1 MASISPYKNKD
12 GVIISYR
19 FRACVGRDELGKQQF
34 ATKTVK
40 LTDKETKLTPKKLE
54 AEMQRQA
61 DNWEKDILAGRVPV
75 KRNTFRYFVE
85 EIWWKNH
92 VLNGEHKAATI
103 EFYKN
108 MTGRIVERFGNR
120 DLTAIKSVDIERF
133 LNDLRAEGLS
143 TSTLKHYQNVLRIL
157 FKYAETHDLIE
168 KDPMRKVKPIK
179 AEAKQ
184 VDFLTPE
191 QAKVFLAALD
201 DAPLRWRCMMTILI
215 LEGLRRGEV
224 VGLQWSD
231 IDFEK
236 CTISV
241 NRSVGYVP
249 GQGVT
254 VGTPKSKNS
263 IRTLPLS
270 TPALLLLREWK
281 QAQTEECGAVL
292 LPHAYIFA
300 LETDPYRPM
309 FPAAPTRWLSRFVKA
324 HNLPDVSPHDLRHTC
339 GSLMLASG
347 EASIKDTQDFLGHE
361 DAKTTL
367 KFYAGTTPETLR
379 KAADGLAAVLG

>member
-12 GVIISYR
+12 GVIVSYR

-54 AEMQRQA
+54 GEMQRQA

-75 KRNTFRYFVE
+75 KRNTFRFFVE
-85 EIWWKNH
+85 QIWWENH
-92 VLNGEHKAATI
+92 VLNGEHKAATV

-133 LNDLRAEGLS
+133 LNDLRADGLS

-157 FKYAETHDLIE
+157 FKYAEAHDLIE

-184 VDFLTPE
+184 VDFLNPE

-281 QAQTEECGAVL
+281 QAQAEECGAVL

-300 LETDPYRPM
+300 LETDVYQPM
-309 FPAAPTRWLSRFVKA
+309 FPTAPTRWLSRFVKA

>member
-1 MASISPYKNKD
+1 MASITPYKNKD
-12 GVIISYR
+12 GVIVSYR
-19 FRACVGRDELGKQQF
+19 FRACGGRDELGKQQF

-40 LTDKETKLTPKKLE
+40 LSDREAKLTPKKLE

-61 DNWEKDILAGRVPV
+61 DNWEKDILSGRVPV

-92 VLNGEHKAATI
+92 VLNGEHKAATV

-108 MTGRIVERFGNR
+108 MSGRIVERFGNR
-120 DLTAIKSVDIERF
+120 DLAAIKSVDIERF
-133 LNDLRAEGLS
+133 FNDLRTEGLS

-201 DAPLRWRCMMTILI
+201 NAPLRWRCMMTILI

-236 CTISV
+236 CTISI

-281 QAQTEECGAVL
+281 QAQAEECGAVL

-300 LETDPYRPM
+300 LETDIYQPM
-309 FPAAPTRWLSRFVKA
+309 FP
-324 HNLPDVSPHDLRHTC
+324 
-339 GSLMLASG
+339 G
-347 EASIKDTQDFLGHE
+347 
-361 DAKTTL
+361 
-367 KFYAGTTPETLR
+367 
-379 KAADGLAAVLG
+379 

>member
-1 MASISPYKNKD
+1 MASITPYKNKD
-12 GVIISYR
+12 SVIVSYR

-40 LTDKETKLTPKKLE
+40 LTDKEAKLTPKKLE

-92 VLNGEHKAATI
+92 VLNGEHKAATV

-133 LNDLRAEGLS
+133 FNDLRTEGLS

-201 DAPLRWRCMMTILI
+201 NAPLRWRCMMTILI

-270 TPALLLLREWK
+270 APALVLLREWK
-281 QAQTEECGAVL
+281 QAQAEECGAVL

-300 LETDPYRPM
+300 LETDVYQPM
-309 FPAAPTRWLSRFVKA
+309 FPTAPTRWLSRFVKA
-324 HNLPDVSPHDLRHTC
+324 HNLPDVSPHDLRHIFMPISVAYC
-339 GSLMLASG
+339 DG
-347 EASIKDTQDFLGHE
+347 I
-361 DAKTTL
+361 
-367 KFYAGTTPETLR
+367 LR
-379 KAADGLAAVLG
+379 

>member
-1 MASISPYKNKD
+1 MASITPYKNKD
-12 GVIISYR
+12 GVIVSYR

-40 LTDKETKLTPKKLE
+40 LSDREAKLTPKKLE

-61 DNWEKDILAGRVPV
+61 DNWEKDILSGRVPV

-92 VLNGEHKAATI
+92 VLNGEHKAATV

-108 MTGRIVERFGNR
+108 MSGRIVERFGNR
-120 DLTAIKSVDIERF
+120 DLAAIKSVDVERF

-201 DAPLRWRCMMTILI
+201 NAPLRWRCMMTILI

-236 CTISV
+236 CTISI

-281 QAQTEECGAVL
+281 QVQAEECGAVL

-300 LETDPYRPM
+300 LETDIYQPM
-309 FPAAPTRWLSRFVKA
+309 FPTAPTRWLSRFVKA

-379 KAADGLAAVLG
+379 KAAEGLAAVLG

>member
-61 DNWEKDILAGRVPV
+61 DNWEKDILAGRIPV

-143 TSTLKHYQNVLRIL
+143 TSTLKHYQNVLRIM

-270 TPALLLLREWK
+270 APALVLLREWK
-281 QAQTEECGAVL
+281 QAQAEECGAVL

-300 LETDPYRPM
+300 LETDVYQPM
-309 FPAAPTRWLSRFVKA
+309 FPTAPTRWLSRFVKA

-347 EASIKDTQDFLGHE
+347 EASIKDIQDFLGHE

-379 KAADGLAAVLG
+379 KAAEGLAAVLG

>member
-12 GVIISYR
+12 GVIVSYR

-54 AEMQRQA
+54 GEMQRQA

-75 KRNTFRYFVE
+75 KRNTFRFFVE
-85 EIWWKNH
+85 QIWWENH
-92 VLNGEHKAATI
+92 VLNGEHKAATV

-133 LNDLRAEGLS
+133 LNDLRADGLS

-157 FKYAETHDLIE
+157 FKYAEAHDLIE

-184 VDFLTPE
+184 VDFLNPE

-281 QAQTEECGAVL
+281 QAQAEECGAVL

-300 LETDPYRPM
+300 LETDVFQPM
-309 FPAAPTRWLSRFVKA
+309 FPTAPTRWLSRFVKA

-379 KAADGLAAVLG
+379 KAAEGLAAVLG

>member
-1 MASISPYKNKD
+1 MASITPYRNKHR
-12 GVIISYR
+12 VIVSYR
-19 FRACVGRDELGKQQF
+19 FRACIGRDELGKQQF

-40 LTDKETKLTPKKLE
+40 APEGLTPKKLE

-92 VLNGEHKAATI
+92 VLNGEHKAATV

-133 LNDLRAEGLS
+133 FNDLRTEGLS

-191 QAKVFLAALD
+191 QA
-201 DAPLRWRCMMTILI
+201 
-215 LEGLRRGEV
+215 
-224 VGLQWSD
+224 
-231 IDFEK
+231 
-236 CTISV
+236 
-241 NRSVGYVP
+241 
-249 GQGVT
+249 
-254 VGTPKSKNS
+254 
-263 IRTLPLS
+263 
-270 TPALLLLREWK
+270 
-281 QAQTEECGAVL
+281 
-292 LPHAYIFA
+292 
-300 LETDPYRPM
+300 
-309 FPAAPTRWLSRFVKA
+309 
-324 HNLPDVSPHDLRHTC
+324 
-339 GSLMLASG
+339 
-347 EASIKDTQDFLGHE
+347 
-361 DAKTTL
+361 
-367 KFYAGTTPETLR
+367 
-379 KAADGLAAVLG
+379 